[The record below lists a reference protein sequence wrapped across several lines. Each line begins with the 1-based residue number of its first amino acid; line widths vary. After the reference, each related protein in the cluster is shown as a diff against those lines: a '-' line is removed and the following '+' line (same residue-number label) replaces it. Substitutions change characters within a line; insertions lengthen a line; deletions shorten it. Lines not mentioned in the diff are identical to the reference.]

1 MEASDLRIALISGNY
16 HMVRD
21 GPTQALNRLVGYL
34 LRQGAQVR
42 VFAPTTRNPQ
52 VDPTGDL
59 VIVPSLAIP
68 GRPEYQFPVGL
79 YGNAWRKFAEFEP
92 NMIHVASPDFA
103 ARQAAKWG
111 RDHDVPVLATVH
123 TRFET
128 YPRYYHARFLEPTIE
143 RWLKT
148 YYRRADAL
156 MAPAESMRQV
166 LLDQGMNDEIG
177 IWARGVDRE
186 LFNPGRRS
194 MEWRRRQGIADDEVA
209 IGFLGRIVMEKGL
222 DVFANTISL
231 LGKRKVKFRVL
242 VIGDGP
248 ARPFFEGK
256 LPDNAAFAG
265 VLHPPE
271 IGTAVASM
279 DVLFNPS
286 ATETFG
292 NVTLE
297 AMACGHPV
305 VAAQATGS
313 DMLVVDGVTGAL
325 VKPNSIRDFARALQA
340 YVEQP
345 ELRAAHGKA
354 GEERSL
360 EFDWDRINQGM
371 LDTYLRLARQRAAKR
386 AG

>member
-1 MEASDLRIALISGNY
+1 MLASDLRIALITGNY

-34 LRQGAQVR
+34 LRQGAKVR
-42 VFAPTTRNPQ
+42 IFAPTTRHPQ
-52 VDPTGDL
+52 VEPTGDL
-59 VIVPSLAIP
+59 VIVPSIAIP
-68 GRPEYQFPVGL
+68 GRSEYQFPLGL
-79 YGNAWRKFAEFEP
+79 YGNAWNKFAEFEP

-111 RDHDVPVLATVH
+111 RDHGVPVLATVH

-128 YPRYYHARFLEPTIE
+128 YPAYYGAPFLRPPVE
-143 RWLKT
+143 RWLRT
-148 YYRRADAL
+148 FYRRADAL

-166 LLDQGMNDEIG
+166 LFEQGMSAEIG

-186 LFNPGRRS
+186 LFNPARRS
-194 MEWRRRQGIADDEVA
+194 LEWRRRHGIADDEVA
-209 IGFLGRIVMEKGL
+209 IGFLGRVVMEKGL
-222 DVFANTISL
+222 DVFANTIAL
-231 LGKRKVKFRVL
+231 MEKRKVKFRVL

-248 ARPFFEGK
+248 ARPWFEGK
-256 LPDNAAFAG
+256 LPADTAFSG

-313 DMLVVDGVTGAL
+313 DSLVVDGVTGAL
-325 VKPNSIRDFARALQA
+325 IKPNSIRDFARTLQA

-345 ELRAAHGKA
+345 ELRAAHGAA
-354 GEERSL
+354 GERRSL

-371 LDTYLRLARQRAAKR
+371 LDTYLRLVGQRR
-386 AG
+386 AQASY

>member
-1 MEASDLRIALISGNY
+1 MLTGNY
-16 HMVRD
+16 NMVRD

-34 LRQGAQVR
+34 LAKGAQVR
-42 VFAPTTRNPQ
+42 VFAPTVEHPQ
-52 VDPTGDL
+52 VEPTGDL
-59 VIVPSLAIP
+59 VSLPSVAIP
-68 GRPEYQFPVGL
+68 GRSEYRFAVGL
-79 YGNAWRKFAEFEP
+79 YGNAWHKFAEFDP
-92 NMIHVASPDFA
+92 NLIHVASPDFA

-111 RDHDVPVLATVH
+111 RDHDLPVLATVH

-128 YPRYYHARFLEPTIE
+128 YPRYYHAAFMEPTIE

-156 MAPAESMRQV
+156 MAPAETMRQV
-166 LLDQGMNDEIG
+166 LLEQGMHDEIG

-194 MEWRRRQGIADDEVA
+194 LEWRRGHGIGDDEVM
-209 IGFLGRIVMEKGL
+209 IGFLGRVVMEKGL
-222 DVFANTISL
+222 DVFADTIAVL
-231 LGKRKVKFRVL
+231 KKRKAKFRVL

-248 ARPFFEGK
+248 ARPFFEGR
-256 LPDNAAFAG
+256 LPDDTVFTG

-271 IGTAVASM
+271 IGTAVAGM

-286 ATETFG
+286 STETFG

-313 DMLVVDGVTGAL
+313 DDLVTDGVTGAL
-325 VKPNSIRDFARALQA
+325 VKPKSVKDFARALLA

-354 GEERSL
+354 GERRSL

-371 LDTYLRLARQRAAKR
+371 LDTYLRLAKQRCRK
-386 AG
+386 